1 MPEAPIREAPIRERM
16 KINKADAACIS
27 SCGQKDMPDI
37 TAKCRAYPLEKEKVR
52 RNKRSY

>member
-27 SCGQKDMPDI
+27 SCGQKRYARHYRKMSGI
-37 TAKCRAYPLEKEKVR
+37 SFGERKSQEK
-52 RNKRSY
+52 